1 MLIQTSTWVTAY
13 YAYTLGQAMQ
23 LGVNPNE
30 KRNLI
35 KYLDFLSKN
44 FDINGTFVIKNYA
57 KVSSNSKPSSK
68 AIHFTCFAVLAFSI
82 NQDFLG
88 DDYKPYLNQINESL
102 NYVQDQLGMDNY
114 ASSICA
120 YAFAISDRT
129 NASLILLEQ
138 LDKGGRT
145 NVDTKFWN
153 LDDTMN
159 DTDSH
164 TRELIAGYTAKAYLY
179 HNNIEKAKPIVK
191 WLMKQR
197 NSNGEFSDSYSTV
210 IAMEALAELAART
223 KYAKNNMLIKVI
235 SEKGYSN
242 DVSITQNNMAIANF
256 MEMPNTL
263 NLTVVAKGTG
273 YALVTTFYEF
283 TKPVNNVS
291 DIFELFVKLSKQN
304 TTTLQVSAC
313 VTKRK
318 YNETDQIMMEL
329 SLSSG
334 YVYMKEKPNPMGE
347 DKRRIIHV
355 N

>member
-1 MLIQTSTWVTAY
+1 
-13 YAYTLGQAMQ
+13 MQ
-23 LGVNPNE
+23 LGVNPE
-30 KRNLI
+30 KKRNLI
-35 KYLDFLSKN
+35 KYLNFLSKN
-44 FDINGTFVIKNYA
+44 FDINGTFGIKGYA
-57 KVSSNSKPSSK
+57 KESYTSKNTSK

-88 DDYKPYLNQINESL
+88 DDFKPYLNQINESL
-102 NYVQDQLGMDNY
+102 NYVQDELGMDNY

-120 YAFAISDRT
+120 YALAIDNRT
-129 NASLILLEQ
+129 EKSVTLLEQ

-159 DTDSH
+159 YTDNH
-164 TRELIAGYTAKAYLY
+164 TSELIAGYTAKAYLY

-197 NSNGEFSDSYSTV
+197 NPNGEFSDSYSTV

-223 KYAKNNMLIKVI
+223 KYAKNNMKIKLI
-235 SEKGYSN
+235 SEKGYDK
-242 DVSITQNNMAIANF
+242 DVSITQNNNATAKF
-256 MEMPNTL
+256 VEMPNTV
-263 NLTVVAKGTG
+263 NLTIIAEGTG
-273 YALVTTFYEF
+273 YALVTTFYEY

-291 DIFELFVKLSKQN
+291 DDFELFVALSKLN
-304 TTTLQVSAC
+304 TEELRVSAC

-318 YNETDQIMMEL
+318 FDETDQIMMEF

-334 YVYMKEKPNPMGE
+334 YVYMKEISNPMAH
-347 DKRRIIHV
+347 DIRTIIHV